1 MIWIDLTFGKWM
13 KIISKKSEN
22 HIMRLFFGIDWL
34 RIEKKIYNA
43 PLNSSEIYV
52 VSLSSYVT

>member
-1 MIWIDLTFGKWM
+1 MDE
-13 KIISKKSEN
+13 IISKKSEN

-34 RIEKKIYNA
+34 RIEKKIYYA

>member
-22 HIMRLFFGIDWL
+22 HIMRLIFGIDWL